1 MSLFLKAS
9 LVFSTNHH
17 EQREF
22 GEYAFIML
30 TKYNYYY
37 VSRITVDY
45 TFSFLISTYV
55 VIHAFMRSR

>member
-17 EQREF
+17 EQS
-22 GEYAFIML
+22 EYAFIML